1 MRKDQAITLLQ
12 GLEEGIPDLHR
23 GINAFLEEPS
33 LCNVPVDVGWKV
45 LVDECV
51 ANLEN
56 IKKIEEAVARYWLI
70 TRWVHRNVRYL
81 LMIYTPKT

>member
-1 MRKDQAITLLQ
+1 MRKDQAITLLRE
-12 GLEEGIPDLHR
+12 LEESVPGLHL

-51 ANLEN
+51 SNLRN
-56 IKKIEEAVARYWLI
+56 IKEIEKAAARLWLK
-70 TRWVHRNVRYL
+70 TRWVHRNIRRL

>member
-1 MRKDQAITLLQ
+1 MRKDQAIILLQ
-12 GLEEGIPDLHR
+12 ELEEGVPGLHL

-33 LCNVPVDVGWKV
+33 SCNVPVDVGWKV
-45 LVDECV
+45 LVDDCV

-56 IKKIEEAVARYWLI
+56 IKKIEEAAARYWLK

>member
-1 MRKDQAITLLQ
+1 MRKDQAIILLQ
-12 GLEEGIPDLHR
+12 ELEEEVPGLHI

-33 LCNVPVDVGWKV
+33 SGFVPVDVGWKV
-45 LVDECV
+45 IVDECV

-56 IKKIEEAVARYWLI
+56 IKEIEEAAARFWLK
-70 TRWVHRNVRYL
+70 TRWVHRNVRHM